1 MPNLIKRG
9 EFQLF
14 RKEVYPRKS
23 HSNLTQL
30 IFSRYLAHP
39 VHYFFPKGTFSRIED
54 KSFQNSF
61 LLKYIVDHK
70 SSGETI
76 FSSAKL

>member
-14 RKEVYPRKS
+14 RKEIYPRKS

-39 VHYFFPKGTFSRIED
+39 VHYFFQKGA
-54 KSFQNSF
+54 F
-61 LLKYIVDHK
+61 LKN
-70 SSGETI
+70 
-76 FSSAKL
+76 